1 MATQENRLSKDPL
14 LLRGESGQLLT
25 TPEIA
30 ARIENFVPTPEGTL
44 RSIEGPLP
52 YVPRDKSGNFP
63 SIYSTMR
70 GVFHATLRGGA
81 TDILL
86 LHTGTGIYSFR
97 GWRPSDPWEEIAG
110 GAGTQV
116 PMSLPD
122 SSAPQFP
129 TQFEATPTGIVIVPH
144 GGRAIFF
151 DGDVALPLG
160 YSETPGPLTGYGP
173 TRVSTTSSQPN
184 DRTGYAVSAH
194 PGDSFTQHEDF
205 GNGRLGTLHAPIAV
219 DDGHTVHSASS
230 VYVKTEYR
238 AGMVTGEYQASYQ
251 WVDFFGNL
259 SPLAAR
265 SNGVTLYAQTCSAG
279 PEEVPNEQPLKHLLW
294 QGLASGPKGTIGRNI
309 SRTRDTLNSG
319 TQKLFQVPSSVGV
332 VTYGAFATVADNV
345 SDQWPDNVPD
355 NWCLVEPHD
364 IQPVPLFKLC
374 RLAFGRLWIA
384 NTNEEPGLLVPS
396 MPGRYG
402 TFPRGGEM
410 FPDSGGGEITG
421 LYTVPAGMLVFTASS
436 TFLLT
441 QGADGT
447 GFLLNSLSS
456 SIGCVAPSSC
466 ASLTDGTAVWLGREG
481 FYAFTGEGIVL
492 ASGALK
498 LSVNPTRA
506 KAACAV
512 FDSTHKEY
520 RCWAASTGSTEND
533 TCYTFDGANWRRRVH
548 EKLAAVCVTKDHRQ
562 YTIGVGTTE
571 KQFELGDFGSM
582 ITRGIWVL
590 DRSHGKW
597 PAKAPTATIE
607 TGWMTWTT
615 SQQRR
620 SAKTVYV
627 ALRETNESN
636 LTLKVY
642 RDWRMGGTPVYED
655 KNVTLHPVEDVPP
668 LWGTTTYD
676 DGSEWV
682 RRRLYWKR
690 IDVSVPACEVFKI
703 VLETPNPFEFMAIAF
718 DEEPK
723 LGGLASRIT

>member
-1 MATQENRLSKDPL
+1 MATQENRLSKEPL

-25 TPEIA
+25 TPDIA
-30 ARIENFVPTPEGTL
+30 AKIENFVPTDEGTL

-86 LHTGTGIYSFR
+86 LHTGTSIYRFR
-97 GWRPSDPWEEIAG
+97 GWDPADPWEEIAG

-122 SSAPQFP
+122 SGAPQFP
-129 TQFEATPTGIVIVPH
+129 TQFEATPTGVVIVPQ

-160 YSETPGPLTGYGP
+160 YSETPGTITGYGP
-173 TRVSTTSSQPN
+173 VTSETTESNQQGYSVS
-184 DRTGYAVSAH
+184 RH
-194 PGDSFTQHEDF
+194 PDDLFTMHKHY
-205 GNGRLGTLHAPIAV
+205 GVGRLGTVGPPV
-219 DDGHTVHSASS
+219 QVGSS
-230 VYVKTEYR
+230 SWLAR
-238 AGMVTGEYQASYQ
+238 LFAGQYQASVQ
-251 WVDFFGNL
+251 WIDYFGNL
-259 SPLAAR
+259 SAMSAR
-265 SNGVTLYAQTCSAG
+265 SNMVQIKPQSNSAATG
-279 PEEVPNEQPLKHLLW
+279 TVIDDQGGKQILW
-294 QGLASGPKGTIGRNI
+294 SDIPKGRKGTVGRVLH
-309 SRTRDTLNSG
+309 RTRDMLNSG
-319 TQKLFQVPSSVGV
+319 TQELFQVPANVSVA
-332 VTYGAFATVADNV
+332 TAGAFATLPDNKTT
-345 SDQWPDNVPD
+345 QWPDNVPD
-355 NWCLVEPHD
+355 SFCLAKPHEVEP
-364 IQPVPLFKLC
+364 VPRFRLC

-384 NTNEEPGLLVPS
+384 NTREEPGLLMPS
-396 MPGRYG
+396 MAGRYG
-402 TFPRGGEM
+402 TFPRGGEI
-410 FPDSGGGEITG
+410 FPDSGGGAITG
-421 LYTVPAGMLVFTASS
+421 LYTTAAGMLVFTDSS

-447 GFLLNSLSS
+447 GFLLNGVSNT
-456 SIGCVAPSSC
+456 IGCVAPSSC
-466 ASLTDGTAVWLGREG
+466 AALADGTAVWLGREG
-481 FYAFTGEGIVL
+481 FYAFTEGRISL
-492 ASGALK
+492 LSASLQLK
-498 LSVNPTRA
+498 LNKARA

-512 FDSTHKEY
+512 FDSEHKEY
-520 RCWAASTGSTEND
+520 RCWVASEGSEEND
-533 TCYTFDGANWRRRVH
+533 TCYVFDGGHWRRRVH

-562 YTIGVGTTE
+562 YTIGAGKAEKKFEKGDGTASTVT
-571 KQFELGDFGSM
+571 Q
-582 ITRGIWVL
+582 GIWVL

-597 PAKAPTATIE
+597 PAAAPTTSIE

-627 ALRETNESN
+627 ALRESHSTN

-642 RDWRMGGTPVYED
+642 RDWRKGGTPVYED

-668 LWGTTTYD
+668 LWGTTLYD
-676 DGSEWV
+676 GGEEWTK
-682 RRRLYWKR
+682 RRLYWKR
-690 IDVSVPACEVFKI
+690 VDVSVPACEVFKI
-703 VLETPNPFEFMAIAF
+703 VLETQNPVEFMAIAF